1 LAGKLRPLQSSTFQD
16 GLFVEFVAEACI
28 LLIKN
33 EMKLFLANFVR
44 SLSHVP
50 LRYACL
56 TTAVKITRILNRIQE
71 ARRKIGNNMPLAFPS
86 ALSVSRFDGR
96 KLLVIMIIVAVTL
109 TVESQISTI
118 ADFIPEQLSSSQ
130 GIVAFIVIWTIFTV
144 TLYYILAF
152 VKHNNKYSCPLI
164 FKTNIPSFSRLVSH
178 IASLKD

>member
-1 LAGKLRPLQSSTFQD
+1 MNHLRYFLRATGFPIPEKLAGKLRPLQSSTFQD

-71 ARRKIGNNMPLAFPS
+71 ARRKIGNNMPLYPVINSDIPANTKS
-86 ALSVSRFDGR
+86 AAAAANITIED
-96 KLLVIMIIVAVTL
+96 KLNPRLIM
-109 TVESQISTI
+109 
-118 ADFIPEQLSSSQ
+118 
-130 GIVAFIVIWTIFTV
+130 
-144 TLYYILAF
+144 
-152 VKHNNKYSCPLI
+152 
-164 FKTNIPSFSRLVSH
+164 
-178 IASLKD
+178 